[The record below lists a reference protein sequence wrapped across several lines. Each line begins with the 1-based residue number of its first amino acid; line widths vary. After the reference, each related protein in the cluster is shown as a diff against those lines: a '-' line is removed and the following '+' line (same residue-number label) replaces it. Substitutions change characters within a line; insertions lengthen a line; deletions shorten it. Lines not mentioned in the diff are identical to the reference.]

1 MMLKSVHLFF
11 PGNRYKIC
19 LFSFIFNVEY
29 LKEGVKISTATSSF
43 KMRCSWCIYVLLDSY
58 SEIWNWVLMG
68 CRKVFLN
75 SIVDFLLFLF
85 FLRNDLNEWF
95 LMNNK
100 LWGPYDCGY
109 GDEFLK
115 LFFLLLWSWGGRYIE
130 LRTWTAQLNFTFA
143 LQY

>member
-58 SEIWNWVLMG
+58 SEI
-68 CRKVFLN
+68 
-75 SIVDFLLFLF
+75 
-85 FLRNDLNEWF
+85 
-95 LMNNK
+95 
-100 LWGPYDCGY
+100 
-109 GDEFLK
+109 
-115 LFFLLLWSWGGRYIE
+115 
-130 LRTWTAQLNFTFA
+130 
-143 LQY
+143 